1 MTRLTAVL
9 LLLGIAVLAWLVLHI
24 GLATLGAEL
33 QKLGIN
39 LVWVLL
45 PSVAMYV
52 LEALGW
58 RMTLGRHAQKIR
70 FDRLFLTR
78 MAGEAI
84 NFTTPAAYLGGEPM
98 KAYLLS
104 RYRIPLVDGLASV
117 VTAKTIM
124 TLAEVLFILMGIG
137 LGLALLNRSSD
148 VIVAAFVG
156 LVILAFGASLFLALQ
171 RRGLFVGLLR
181 LLEGIGLRIEWLKTR
196 EAKLLALDEAISR
209 FYAQDK
215 AGFAY
220 AFVFFFLGWAV
231 ESVEVYLILYFL
243 GQPIDIMTAFALAA
257 LTVFVKGG
265 TAFIPASLGG
275 QEAGTLVLLVAFVN
289 RARSIEQPIGK
300 RCLSMID
307 MRDYRKISDF
317 GDFSHLG
324 TRYSG
329 CATGGNR

>member
-9 LLLGIAVLAWLVLHI
+9 FLLGIAVLAWLVFHI

-45 PSVAMYV
+45 PSVAMYL

-137 LGLALLNRSSD
+137 LGLALLNRSSE
-148 VIVAAFVG
+148 VIMAACVG
-156 LVILAFGASLFLALQ
+156 LVILAFGAGLFLALQ

-181 LLEGIGLRIEWLKTR
+181 LLESIGLRIEWLKTR

-209 FYAQDK
+209 FYTQDK

-220 AFVFFFLGWAV
+220 AFLFFFLGD
-231 ESVEVYLILYFL
+231 
-243 GQPIDIMTAFALAA
+243 Q
-257 LTVFVKGG
+257 
-265 TAFIPASLGG
+265 
-275 QEAGTLVLLVAFVN
+275 
-289 RARSIEQPIGK
+289 
-300 RCLSMID
+300 
-307 MRDYRKISDF
+307 
-317 GDFSHLG
+317 
-324 TRYSG
+324 
-329 CATGGNR
+329 

>member
-9 LLLGIAVLAWLVLHI
+9 LLLGITVLGWLVLHI

-39 LVWVLL
+39 LVWVFL
-45 PSVAMYV
+45 PSVGMYL

-58 RMTLGRHAQKIR
+58 RTTLGRHAPKIR
-70 FDRLFLTR
+70 FDRLFLIR

-124 TLAEVLFILMGIG
+124 TLAEVLFILIGIG

-148 VIVAAFVG
+148 VIVAALVG
-156 LVILAFGASLFLALQ
+156 LVILGFGTSLFLALQ

-220 AFVFFFLGWAV
+220 AFLFFFLGWAV

-275 QEAGTLVLLVAFVN
+275 QEAGTLVLLVAFGYAEEVAIAFAIVRRLREIFWIGFGLLALTVEN
-289 RARSIEQPIGK
+289 RRVYQADP
-300 RCLSMID
+300 
-307 MRDYRKISDF
+307 F
-317 GDFSHLG
+317 G
-324 TRYSG
+324 RPP
-329 CATGGNR
+329 A

>member
-9 LLLGIAVLAWLVLHI
+9 LLLGTAVLVWLVLHI
-24 GLATLGAEL
+24 GPATLGAEL
-33 QKLGIN
+33 QKLGLN
-39 LVWVLL
+39 LAWVLL
-45 PSVAMYV
+45 PSVAMYL

-70 FDRLFLTR
+70 FDRLFLIR

-117 VTAKTIM
+117 VTAKTVM

-148 VIVAAFVG
+148 VIGAAFVG
-156 LVILAFGASLFLALQ
+156 LVILGFGAGLFLALQ

-181 LLEGIGLRIEWLKTR
+181 LLEGIGIRIEWLKTR

-220 AFVFFFLGWAV
+220 AFLFFFLGWAV

-243 GQPIDIMTAFALAA
+243 GQPIDMMTAFALAA

-275 QEAGTLVLLVAFVN
+275 QEAGTLVLLVAFGYAEGVGIAFAIVRRLREIFWIAFGLLALTVEN
-289 RARSIEQPIGK
+289 RRVYQADPCGRPPG
-300 RCLSMID
+300 
-307 MRDYRKISDF
+307 
-317 GDFSHLG
+317 
-324 TRYSG
+324 
-329 CATGGNR
+329 